1 MIESNLNDETQSSS
15 LKPIIKIFTF
25 SITIF
30 ITIIVLYAIKSGI
43 FQDKN
48 LFIDYIKN
56 YGAFAPMCFIILQ
69 IIQVIFPIIPGA
81 FSCLAGV
88 LAFGPIPGF
97 IYNYIGLLIGS
108 CIAYF
113 LSKKYG
119 LNLIKKIFKKETI
132 DKYLKYIEGNY
143 SFKIFLIAII
153 LPGFPDD
160 LLCYI
165 AGISSIKFKQF
176 LLIILVGKPLSLLTY
191 SLFMKLL

>member
-1 MIESNLNDETQSSS
+1 MFETKYKDEISISC

-30 ITIIVLYAIKSGI
+30 ITIIVLYAIKLGI

-56 YGAFAPMCFIILQ
+56 YGVFAPISFIILQ
-69 IIQVIFPIIPGA
+69 IIQVIFPIIPST

-88 LAFGPIPGF
+88 LAFGPITGF

-113 LSKKYG
+113 LAKKYG
-119 LNLIKKIFKKETI
+119 LNLIKKIFRKETI

-143 SFKIFLIAII
+143 FFKIFLIVII

-165 AGISSIKFKQF
+165 AGISNIKFKQF
-176 LLIILVGKPLSLLTY
+176 LSIILVGKPFSLLTY